1 MNLKSIMLSEI
12 SHIQKYRNAMKRQ
25 LFMAFLYFFVITFV
39 EDSLFKHVCK
49 VFRSLHPGQK
59 TDLFPNPNKQY
70 ILSSLGQSLHRFAS
84 SICKRLEVS

>member
-12 SHIQKYRNAMKRQ
+12 SHIQKYGSERQ

-70 ILSSLGQSLHRFAS
+70 ILSSLGQSLRRFAS